1 MGPCLGDTRAIALR
15 DRWFEHVIDLDK
27 SLHGF
32 PVVSLAA
39 GEFLVEEGHQTDC
52 IYFLDSGAVKVVQDD
67 CEVAVRR
74 ERGAVFGEMALLLK
88 APHSASVQ
96 CLEPSTFF
104 RIENPRDFLEDH
116 PELIWFIA
124 EILALRLFNLT
135 QYLVDVKAQYTGHDH
150 IAMVDDVLST
160 LLHQQ
165 KTTVLRRGDSQRDTP
180 DY

>member
-1 MGPCLGDTRAIALR
+1 M
-15 DRWFEHVIDLDK
+15 IDLDE
-27 SLHGF
+27 SLSGF
-32 PVVSLAA
+32 PVVTLAP
-39 GEFLVEEGHQTDC
+39 GELLVQEGSQCDC
-52 IYFLDSGAVKVVQDD
+52 IYFLHSGVVKVIQND

-74 ERGAVFGEMALLLK
+74 ERGAVFGEMALLLN

-96 CLEPSTFF
+96 CVEPSSFY
-104 RIENPRDFLEDH
+104 RVDNPRAFLQDH
-116 PELIWFIA
+116 PELTWFIA

-135 QYLVDVKAQYTGHDH
+135 QYLVDVKAQYSGHDH

-165 KTTVLRRGDSQRDTP
+165 KTTVLRRGESRRDTP